1 MSDKKQ
7 RLNQILQ
14 VITCADILE
23 KHGIPW
29 KGNGLIRCPFPD
41 HEDKDPSFGLFNHNR
56 AFKCHGC
63 GRGGNAF
70 ILHHLL
76 SNRTGKISRDTVSE
90 MAAMAGINE
99 RSHNPLPKDIN
110 GKTVHPTLNSAL
122 RAACFG
128 LKKQHKVTFKPV
140 ANWVYEDTE
149 RREVGRIYRF
159 ESAKGMKQYRPVHQ
173 GNFTSEG
180 EQQISGWQLKDPQ
193 GGFPLYKMPD
203 LAENPDEPVF
213 VVEGEK
219 CADALFEI
227 GLIATTSAHGARSA
241 GKADWSILKNREVYI
256 IPDNDPEDK
265 RGERTGM
272 VYAEKIAHALSKV
285 KTKAR
290 IIELPDLAP
299 KEDVF
304 DYIAHEQADGKTADV
319 IKNQLLSLAQEAVP
333 FESKPNVKQQES
345 SKERVEREVATRLN
359 KDYAIMLQGGKLKI
373 FKHRDSSFIEY
384 GALKNFMAS
393 QVCSWAD
400 SEGNL
405 TKEKEFNVWFY
416 SKLARRYEDGIVFDP
431 RSGNNNAKAY
441 NMWKG
446 WAVEPTAGGGCDRI
460 IDHIKT
466 IICNDDPVAFEWLIN
481 WCAGLIQKPWLKPG
495 TVPILQGKQGTGKGS
510 FVQVLQKIAGQH
522 SAQVI
527 NREHVTGRF
536 NRMLADKVLLFVDEA
551 FFAGNREDA
560 ARLKGLIT
568 ESRLVIEPKG
578 IDSYEQENFLHII
591 FSTNERHAAHVELG
605 DRRYSVFSVS
615 DKYASENAASNSTL
629 SVQKDQYFERLHDE
643 IEGGGVG
650 SFFAYLNEWQLD
662 ERKLRTPFESE
673 ARYRQQ
679 ALSLSSV
686 EQWLSSTVSTGS
698 FEITDRSRDDN
709 MIDESSWHLNP
720 HSETAFAQSHVWES
734 YRQFCSGDYYAIHK
748 RRHFIDILTEWGVR
762 EVGPRHCKLPDGN
775 MPTKKQRAVVFPP
788 LQELREKLKHLLPEN
803 VETVNMAQE
812 ASEPHDL
819 VDEDQFFDSSFD
831 DIVGDDLPF

>member
-14 VITCADILE
+14 VITCVDILE

-41 HEDKDPSFGLFNHNR
+41 HEDKDPSFGLFNHDR

-70 ILHHLL
+70 NLHHLL
-76 SNRTGKISRDTVSE
+76 SNRTGKISHETVSE
-90 MAAMAGINE
+90 MAAMAGINS
-99 RSHNPLPKDIN
+99 RAHNPLPKDAN
-110 GKTVHPTLNSAL
+110 GKTIHPTIESAL

-128 LKKQHKVTFKPV
+128 LKKQHGTAFKSV
-140 ANWVYEDTE
+140 AHWVYADTE
-149 RREVGRIYRF
+149 RRDVGRIYRF
-159 ESAKGMKQYRPVHQ
+159 ENSNGGKQYRPIHKATFKLQ
-173 GNFTSEG
+173 DGRA
-180 EQQISGWQLKDPQ
+180 ISGWQLKDPK
-193 GGFPLYKMPD
+193 GGFPLYRMPD
-203 LAENPDEPVF
+203 LIADSDQPVF

-227 GLIATTSAHGARSA
+227 GLQATTSAHGARSA
-241 GKADWSILKNREVYI
+241 AKADWSILKNRKVYI

-272 VYAEKIAHALSKV
+272 IYAEKVAYALNKV

-299 KEDVF
+299 KEDIF
-304 DYIAHEQADGKTADV
+304 DFIVHEQADGKSADE
-319 IKNQLLSLAQEAVP
+319 IKERLLLLAQEADS
-333 FESKPNVKQQES
+333 FEPKLKQQES
-345 SKERVEREVATRLN
+345 SRERVEREVVTKLN
-359 KDYAIMLQGGKLKI
+359 KDYAIMLQGGKLKL

-393 QVCSWAD
+393 QVCSWAN
-400 SEGNL
+400 SEGDVV
-405 TKEKEFNVWFY
+405 KEKEFNVWFY
-416 SKLARRYEDGIVFDP
+416 SSQARRYEDGIVFDP
-431 RSGNNNAKAY
+431 RLGNNNDKAY

-446 WAVEPTAGGGCDRI
+446 WAVQPIQGGGCDRML
-460 IDHIKT
+460 DHIKT
-466 IICNDDPVAFEWLIN
+466 IICNGDPVAFEWLMN

-510 FVQVLQKIAGQH
+510 FVQILQKIAGRH

-568 ESRLVIEPKG
+568 ESRLIIEPKG

-615 DKYASENAASNSTL
+615 DKYASENAISNSEL
-629 SVQKDQYFERLHDE
+629 AVQKNEYFERLHDE
-643 IEGGGVG
+643 IDGGGVG
-650 SFFAYLNEWQLD
+650 AFFAYLNEWQLD

-673 ARYRQQ
+673 ARHRQQ

-686 EQWLSSTVSTGS
+686 EQWLSSMVSTGS

-720 HSETAFAQSHVWES
+720 SSETAFSQSHVWES

-775 MPTKKQRAVVFPP
+775 ITPKKQRAVVFPA
-788 LQELREKLKHLLPEN
+788 LAELRIKLKNLQLSELEDAGVAH
-803 VETVNMAQE
+803 ET
-812 ASEPHDL
+812 SESHDL
-819 VDEDQFFDSSFD
+819 IDEDSFFDSDFD
-831 DIVGDDLPF
+831 DLIGSDLPF

>member
-1 MSDKKQ
+1 MMSDREQ
-7 RLNQILQ
+7 LNQIQ
-14 VITCADILE
+14 RQITCTDILE
-23 KHGIPW
+23 KHGVKW
-29 KGNGLIRCPFPD
+29 SGKGLIRCPFPD
-41 HEDKDPSFGLFNHNR
+41 HEDKDPSFGLFENGR

-70 ILHHLL
+70 TLHHLL
-76 SNRTGKISRDTVSE
+76 SNRSGKVSRETVNE
-90 MAAMAGINE
+90 MAAMAGIDN
-99 RSHNPLPKDIN
+99 RGHKPLPKDHN
-110 GKTVHPTLNSAL
+110 GKTIHPTLESAL
-122 RAACFG
+122 KAACFG
-128 LKKQHKVTFKPV
+128 LKKQHHTLFTPV
-140 ANWVYEDTE
+140 SHWVYEDTD
-149 RREVGRIYRF
+149 RREVGRVYRF
-159 ESAKGMKQYRPVHQ
+159 ENSEGVKQYRPIHKADFNIED
-173 GNFTSEG
+173 GRSIT
-180 EQQISGWQLKDPQ
+180 GWQLKDPEC
-193 GGFPLYKMPD
+193 GFPLYKLPE
-203 LAENPDEPVF
+203 LAAASDQPVF

-219 CADALFEI
+219 CADALIEI
-227 GLIATTSAHGARSA
+227 GLISTTSAHGARSA
-241 GKADWSILKNREVYI
+241 GKADWSVLKNRLVYI
-256 IPDNDPEDK
+256 IPDNDPEDNK
-265 RGERTGM
+265 GERTGM
-272 VYAEKIAHALSKV
+272 VYAEKVAEALIKL
-285 KTKAR
+285 KTKIR
-290 IIELPDLAP
+290 ILELPDLAP

-304 DYIAHEQADGKTADV
+304 DFIAHEQASGNSTDE
-319 IKNQLLSLAQEAVP
+319 IKERLLLLAHEAVS
-333 FESKPNVKQQES
+333 FEPKQKKQES
-345 SKERVEREVATRLN
+345 SRERVEREVVAKLN

-393 QVCSWAD
+393 QICSWANGD
-400 SEGNL
+400 GDVVR
-405 TKEKEFNVWFY
+405 EKEFNVWFY
-416 SKLARRYEDGIVFDP
+416 SSQARRYEDGIVFDP
-431 RSGNNNAKAY
+431 RPGNNNEKAY

-446 WAVEPTAGGGCDRI
+446 WAVQPIQGGGCDRI

-466 IICNDDPVAFEWLIN
+466 IICNSDPVAFEWLMN

-536 NRMLADKVLLFVDEA
+536 NRMLADKILLFVDEA

-578 IDSYEQENFLHII
+578 IDSYEQENYLHII

-615 DKYASENAASNSTL
+615 DKYASENAISNSEL
-629 SVQKDQYFERLHDE
+629 AVQKNEYFERLHDE
-643 IEGGGVG
+643 IDDGGVC

-673 ARYRQQ
+673 ARHRQQ
-679 ALSLSSV
+679 ALSLSSA

-734 YRQFCSGDYYAIHK
+734 YRQFCSGDHYAIHK
-748 RRHFIDILTEWGVR
+748 RRHFIDILNEWGIR
-762 EVGPRHCKLPDGN
+762 EVGSRHCQLPDGN
-775 MPTKKQRAVVFPP
+775 ITPKKQRAVVFPA
-788 LQELREKLKHLLPEN
+788 LAELRMKLKNLQLDELEDAG
-803 VETVNMAQE
+803 VTTEI
-812 ASEPHDL
+812 SESHDL
-819 VDEDQFFDSSFD
+819 IDMDSFLDSNFD
-831 DIVGDDLPF
+831 DILGDDLPF